1 MTQTSINYAKVLYE
15 LEISNDAITDVK
27 ELLCTTPEL
36 LKSLTSPIVSKSS
49 KLTIIEKVFPIEI
62 QNFLK
67 VLCEYQSIG
76 LINEIFCAYKN
87 YCDEKED
94 ILQATLTYV
103 TKPDMVQED
112 KIKEFLLNKF
122 HKSRVELNFI
132 YNPELI
138 GGFVLEAENKEYDQ
152 SVRGR
157 LQQLQQKL
165 VR

>member
-15 LEISNDAITDVK
+15 LGIHQNVIADTK
-27 ELLCTTPEL
+27 ELLCVTPEL
-36 LKSLTSPIVSKSS
+36 LKSLTSPIVSKNS
-49 KLTIIEKVFPIEI
+49 KLTIIERVFPAEI
-62 QNFLK
+62 QNFLR
-67 VLCEYQSIG
+67 VLCDYQSIG

-94 ILQATLTYV
+94 ILEATLTYV
-103 TKPDMVQED
+103 TKPDIIHED
-112 KIKEFLLNKF
+112 KIKKFLLNKF
-122 HKSRVELNFI
+122 HKSRVELSFV

-138 GGFVLEAENKEYDQ
+138 GGFILEAENKEYDQ

-165 VR
+165 VS